1 MKHAPADV
9 IAINR
14 RVLFVLWLLLQGLQL
29 MTTVSQPVYD
39 TKNDTVS
46 QSSICLQKTVQF
58 LDFCCCFF
66 TLSHVVPIIPSHVF
80 IVLIS

>member
-58 LDFCCCFF
+58 LDFCCCFSRSLALF
-66 TLSHVVPIIPSHVF
+66 QLFHHMFSSF
-80 IVLIS
+80 